1 MSRTADSSLPL
12 GPAPSPIP
20 SVSRD
25 MPDLGYRAYV
35 LESKLRLCA
44 GVIDQD
50 AVEHFEAVGVLLGEC
65 LKDVNAFRQEL
76 NSLRERFDA
85 MCSSASTGS
94 LRLVIQ

>member
-1 MSRTADSSLPL
+1 M
-12 GPAPSPIP
+12 
-20 SVSRD
+20 
-25 MPDLGYRAYV
+25 
-35 LESKLRLCA
+35 
-44 GVIDQD
+44 
-50 AVEHFEAVGVLLGEC
+50 EHFEAVGVLLGEC